1 MYGTVNA
8 LNAMELSALKLILYY
23 ENFMSTNRKKEKG
36 RDCYTEKATEM
47 PRSMYHSTEEGPE

>member
-1 MYGTVNA
+1 
-8 LNAMELSALKLILYY
+8 MELSALKLILYY
-23 ENFMSTNRKKEKG
+23 VNFMSTNRKKEKG